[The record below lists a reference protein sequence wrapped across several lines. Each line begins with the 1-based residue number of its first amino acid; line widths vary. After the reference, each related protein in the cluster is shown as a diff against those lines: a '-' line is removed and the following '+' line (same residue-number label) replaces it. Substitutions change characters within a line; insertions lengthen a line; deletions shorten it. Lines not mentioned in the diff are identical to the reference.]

1 MFSTQHEGGT
11 SMATTAHSGRREL
24 AVRASN
30 GLEVGLYWSKTTS
43 RVTVEVFDQR
53 LDEGFEFEIDGS
65 HALDA
70 FHHPYAFAATR
81 DVHFTGDRTAAKA
94 MTL

>member
-1 MFSTQHEGGT
+1 
-11 SMATTAHSGRREL
+11 MATTAHSDRREL

-30 GLEVGLYWSKTTS
+30 GLEVGLYWSKATN

-65 HALDA
+65 HALEA
-70 FHHPYAFAATR
+70 FHHPYAYSANRLTSQSAE
-81 DVHFTGDRTAAKA
+81 RTSINA
-94 MTL
+94 